1 MANPAGV
8 RLVQAC
14 ESMRDA
20 LQQRLGLTSFRIEL
34 ARRSTPLVVSFGSA
48 DARARYDPR
57 HDRAILG
64 TAAQLELAIRDGGTV
79 IGNVLIE
86 DARRPQYPAESRD
99 EGERIAARFAPE
111 LSGLLAETS
120 L

>member
-34 ARRSTPLVVSFGSA
+34 ARRSTPLVVAFGSA
-48 DARARYDPR
+48 DPNARYDPR

-64 TAAQLELAIRDGGTV
+64 TAAQLELAIRDGERV
-79 IGNVLIE
+79 IGNVVIE
-86 DARRPQYPAESRD
+86 DARRSNYPDESRG
-99 EGERIAARFAPE
+99 EGERIAARFAPA
-111 LSGLLAETS
+111 LRDLLAETS